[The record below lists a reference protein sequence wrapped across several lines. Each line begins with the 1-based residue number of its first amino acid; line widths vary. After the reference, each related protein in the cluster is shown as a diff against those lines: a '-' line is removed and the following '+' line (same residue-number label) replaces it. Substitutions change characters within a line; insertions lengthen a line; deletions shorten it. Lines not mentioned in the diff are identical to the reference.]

1 MIKFLRGLPVEKS
14 ILVNFQEK
22 KKCSNIK
29 DTFLS
34 TIDFNNLK
42 YPKNSIT
49 LCRITSDDNLSS
61 LRKAVET
68 FTKTFIARNWPP
80 YSSFRQPRCGPTFA
94 NRARLYAILNPPPDS
109 SRFPP
114 VFRPHTRVY
123 THTHTYTQLRTA
135 KLFLLAT
142 TYTLLSLPFA
152 FQQVRNAWARE
163 EDGLLSRTAG
173 GRTGWWKVLAT
184 NPLLRGRGKFG
195 LIRGIVASGR
205 TIPYLV
211 MQLHAQLLPSPF
223 EDVSSVA
230 VARGHLPLNTRVFFF
245 FFSSLLL
252 SSKPTFPRSRFP
264 TSSFVLWKSW

>member
-1 MIKFLRGLPVEKS
+1 MITCPLCERLWKLSRKLLSLVIGHRTQVFDSHDAGPLSQTGHVFTQSLIRPIRPV
-14 ILVNFQEK
+14 
-22 KKCSNIK
+22 
-29 DTFLS
+29 
-34 TIDFNNLK
+34 
-42 YPKNSIT
+42 
-49 LCRITSDDNLSS
+49 
-61 LRKAVET
+61 
-68 FTKTFIARNWPP
+68 
-80 YSSFRQPRCGPTFA
+80 
-94 NRARLYAILNPPPDS
+94 
-109 SRFPP
+109 SRPF
-114 VFRPHTRVY
+114 FGHTRAY

>member
-1 MIKFLRGLPVEKS
+1 MITCPLCERLWKLSRKLLSLVIGHRTQVFDSHDAGPLSQTGHVFTQSLILRPIRPV
-14 ILVNFQEK
+14 
-22 KKCSNIK
+22 
-29 DTFLS
+29 
-34 TIDFNNLK
+34 
-42 YPKNSIT
+42 
-49 LCRITSDDNLSS
+49 
-61 LRKAVET
+61 
-68 FTKTFIARNWPP
+68 
-80 YSSFRQPRCGPTFA
+80 
-94 NRARLYAILNPPPDS
+94 
-109 SRFPP
+109 SRPF
-114 VFRPHTRVY
+114 FGHTRAY
-123 THTHTYTQLRTA
+123 IHTHTYTQLRTA

-205 TIPYLV
+205 TIPCLV

-230 VARGHLPLNTRVFFF
+230 VARGHLPLNTRGFFF
-245 FFSSLLL
+245 FFSS
-252 SSKPTFPRSRFP
+252 
-264 TSSFVLWKSW
+264 SSFIEANFPSKQIPHLVLCPLEKLINDANIEVSSCEQVQGEGEYFGFFCSWRGCC